1 MRLVNLIPD
10 DVLRRRL
17 QRRALSRVARG
28 LGLWILVLAAG
39 VGWVGDRE
47 HGRREM
53 VADLESHVRA
63 LDARIAQLDSLRK
76 ERMRLAATLAG
87 MQRLESNRP
96 VTSAVSL
103 LSARLPARLR
113 LEALTIEPL
122 VPGNAGDAVY
132 FAAGPSP
139 SGTACRVSMSGTA
152 ASADDVASLLRALQ
166 ESQAFQRVQLTRVGQ
181 QGSEAS
187 SDLAFELRC
196 ER

>member
-1 MRLVNLIPD
+1 VRLVNLIPA
-10 DVLRRRL
+10 DVL
-17 QRRALSRVARG
+17 QRRLRDRALSTVARG
-28 LGLWILVLAAG
+28 LCLWILLLAAV

-76 ERMRLAATLAG
+76 ERVRLAATMAG
-87 MQRLESNRP
+87 MQRLEMNRP

-103 LSARLPARLR
+103 LSTRLPARLR

-122 VPGNAGDAVY
+122 APGAGDATL
-132 FAAGPSP
+132 AAGQTP
-139 SGTACRVSMSGTA
+139 TAGGCRVSMSGTA
-152 ASADDVASLLRALQ
+152 ASADDVALLLRALQ
-166 ESQAFQRVQLTRVGQ
+166 DSQAFQRLQLTRVGQ
-181 QGSEAS
+181 QGTEAS
-187 SDLAFELRC
+187 SDLTFELRC